1 MFRPCS
7 DWRLEVTKLDAPIEA
22 PTAAWTFARYL
33 EWWLAEEVCEL
44 KPATRRSYR
53 RAVDNYVAAIGDVP
67 LGEITRAQLQAVMDN
82 SVASGRYAPST
93 ARFEHRSIASA
104 IRLAIA
110 DRLIDHNPVRRVR
123 EPHIE
128 AKLLEL
134 PTTAEL
140 LAFLRVAL
148 APRGV
153 GGAEW
158 YGPLIAAA
166 LMTGMRRGELCGL
179 RWPNVRLED
188 LDTGERDDGIFAA
201 PRVPDIAERLA
212 GGAIGEIHIV
222 EQADYLNGERYE
234 WLPPK
239 SARGTRRVPITA
251 DLAAIL
257 RAQRER
263 SSRQRLRTGT
273 RRWKELDL
281 VFPSQRGTPANGATL
296 GLARAKIAK
305 AAGLAVTPTFHILRH
320 AWVSMLVEADV
331 PLPTIVRLAGH
342 ADGQLISRT
351 YYGLMGKGLDR
362 AARAIAVGTTDRDQP
377 LDTPKR
383 I

>member
-1 MFRPCS
+1 M
-7 DWRLEVTKLDAPIEA
+7 DT
-22 PTAAWTFARYL
+22 PTADWPFGRYL
-33 EWWLAEEVCEL
+33 AWWLDEEVVEL
-44 KPATRRSYR
+44 KPSTRRSYR
-53 RAVDNYVAAIGDVP
+53 RAVESYTRALGDVP
-67 LGEITRAQLQAVMDN
+67 IGQITRAQLQAVMDEAV
-82 SVASGRYAPST
+82 SSGRYAPTT
-93 ARFEHRSIASA
+93 ARYEHRAIASA

-110 DRLIDHNPVRRVR
+110 DRVIDHNPVRRVR

-158 YGPLIAAA
+158 YGPIIAAA

-179 RWPNVRLED
+179 RWPNVRLDD
-188 LDTGERDDGIFAA
+188 LETGERDEGTFGGGRAPDVVASLAA
-201 PRVPDIAERLA
+201 
-212 GGAIGEIHIV
+212 GAVGEIHVV
-222 EQADYLNGERYE
+222 EQVDYLNGDDHQ

-239 SARGTRRVPITA
+239 SARGMRRVPITA

-257 RAQRER
+257 RSQRER
-263 SSRQRLRTGT
+263 TARQRMRTGT
-273 RRWKELDL
+273 WRWQSLDL

-305 AAGLAVTPTFHILRH
+305 AAGLATVPTFHTLRH

-342 ADGQLISRT
+342 ADGRLITRV
-351 YYGLMGKGLDR
+351 YYGLMRRGLDR
-362 AARAIAVGTTDRDQP
+362 AAQAITEATTDRKQG
-377 LDTPKR
+377 LDGRRR
-383 I
+383 IG

>member
-1 MFRPCS
+1 MTTLAESVDVPSR
-7 DWRLEVTKLDAPIEA
+7 T
-22 PTAAWTFARYL
+22 WTFGRYL

-44 KPATRRSYR
+44 KPATQRSYR
-53 RAVDNYVAAIGDVP
+53 RAVDNYSAVMGDVP
-67 LGEITRAQLQAVMDN
+67 LGEITRAQLQGVMDG

-128 AKLLEL
+128 ARLLEL

-140 LAFLRVAL
+140 LSFLRVAL

-153 GGAEW
+153 GGKEW

-179 RWPNVRLED
+179 RWPNVKLAD
-188 LDTGERDDGIFAA
+188 LDTGERDEGVFAA
-201 PRVPDIAERLA
+201 VTRVPDIAERLSA
-212 GGAIGEIHIV
+212 GAVGEVHIV
-222 EQADYLNGERYE
+222 EQTDYLNGKTYE

-239 SARGTRRVPITA
+239 SARGMRRVPITA

-273 RRWKELDL
+273 WRWKELDI

-305 AAGLAVTPTFHILRH
+305 AAGLAAVPTFHTLRH

-342 ADGQLISRT
+342 ADGRLIERV
-351 YYGLMGKGLDR
+351 YYGLMGKGMDR
-362 AARAIAVGTTDRDQP
+362 AAQAVTAGTTERGKA
-377 LDTPKR
+377 LDTKARPR
-383 I
+383 